1 MLRGDIEYTDAL
13 QDYKASALW
22 LFIAYVTAL
31 TASCVSALL
40 YLITIIMPH
49 DWRPFDLP
57 LSKLIGILA
66 KGFMSVQVIFTVGA
80 AATAS
85 ALFYALADVV
95 DEKLGHLGVVAVVG
109 TKMLE
114 FSSTAGFL
122 SVCAASV
129 WALAGWL
136 CPRKDEV
143 VYWPAREFPWEDV
156 WVSWEEIG
164 IPIGKNGR
172 ITLNKGGE
180 VDVESGS
187 QEAAKQLLNEE
198 QGELASKE
206 QPQSQPHWAVHTRP
220 PIPKTERVRRRS
232 VEQTSKEWLPSHR
245 RARSISNNE
254 RPPLPTSTTK
264 SDDRRSRART
274 SSMQMKRDSI
284 SEECVWMKRPSLPTT
299 RSAERM
305 LQERQPAS
313 PKVSPK
319 ERSPVPAMLRE
330 AVNTPLSI
338 PEDEAELEGG
348 LLAEVETD
356 GDRWEWHEEDIWIEE
371 GRR

>member
-1 MLRGDIEYTDAL
+1 MLRGDVEYTDAL

-57 LSKLIGILA
+57 LSKLISMLA
-66 KGFMSVQVIFTVGA
+66 KGFMSVQVIFSVGA

-95 DEKLGHLGVVAVVG
+95 EEKLGHLGVVAVVG
-109 TKMLE
+109 TKMLD

-122 SVCAASV
+122 SVCAASI

-172 ITLNKGGE
+172 IALNKGGE

-187 QEAAKQLLNEE
+187 QEAAKRLLNEE
-198 QGELASKE
+198 QGALASKE

-220 PIPKTERVRRRS
+220 PIPKNERVRRRS

-245 RARSISNNE
+245 RSMSISNNE

-305 LQERQPAS
+305 LREKQPAS

-319 ERSPVPAMLRE
+319 DRSPVPAMLRE

-338 PEDEAELEGG
+338 SEDEVVS
-348 LLAEVETD
+348 LAEVETD
-356 GDRWEWHEEDIWIEE
+356 GDRWEWQEEDIWIDE